1 MTQMDQAAAQSVA
14 LVNALTVG
22 MAPAMAMGSQYQ
34 QLVYSQGLAA
44 LNQVFAQQQ
53 ANISHQASAVAAVL
67 HSWR

>member
-1 MTQMDQAAAQSVA
+1 MTEMNHAVVQSVA

-34 QLVYSQGLAA
+34 QLAYNIGLAT

-53 ANISHQASAVAAVL
+53 ANITHQATAVAGVL

>member
-1 MTQMDQAAAQSVA
+1 MTEINHAVAQSVA

-34 QLVYSQGLAA
+34 HLAYNLGLAT

-53 ANISHQASAVAAVL
+53 ANITHQATAVAGVL